1 MGCAPTG
8 LQAHCIRSAFAGR
21 QLSEFANCPDLV
33 RLNPKGILGRNRY
46 LCAFRANIGLVVR
59 LHGLHAI
66 LEDDDRQPDSVQAG
80 RHRHPRREP
89 APPNSAAPT
98 PTGNLC
104 RPAAAVRR
112 GVWHLSHS
120 LTGNRTTSPAETRP
134 RSLCRCPPPLPFGA
148 STTTFQASLASG
160 FAQSSKFTSA
170 ETSAPDPLLSPNRAT
185 RPQQRHPRGSCRR
198 TSLVRT
204 ASRSDSGNCGS
215 NVHSVLDATSGGG
228 KR

>member
-1 MGCAPTG
+1 MCANGSAGTLHPQRFRWPT
-8 LQAHCIRSAFAGR
+8 AFC
-21 QLSEFANCPDLV
+21 NCEVPQPGSLE
-33 RLNPKGILGRNRY
+33 PKKDPRAESY
-46 LCAFRANIGLVVR
+46 LCAFRANICLVVC

-66 LEDDDRQPDSVQAG
+66 LEDDDRQPDSDQAG

-89 APPNSAAPT
+89 APPNSATPT

-185 RPQQRHPRGSCRR
+185 RPQQRHPCGSCRR